1 MLCLA
6 FPSGLK
12 AAVSNKIFLK
22 VLSLIKST
30 PRFVRG
36 HLEVIHLAALGKNA
50 DFATSTKPF
59 GVSSG
64 EI

>member
-12 AAVSNKIFLK
+12 ADVSNRILLK
-22 VLSLIKST
+22 MLSLIKLT

-50 DFATSTKPF
+50 DYVTSTKSF
-59 GVSSG
+59 GVPSG